1 MTSVVAPGVGSM
13 RRLSRRGFS
22 DGTIGAMI
30 PRNPWSVVR
39 GP

>member
-22 DGTIGAMI
+22 SGTIEVDDTGEDYFNEA
-30 PRNPWSVVR
+30 R
-39 GP
+39 